1 METRLEKSFWIKE
14 MGIASIL
21 EVVSSVIGLR
31 PKLKA
36 LSPKILER
44 KHSFGLRT
52 DC

>member
-1 METRLEKSFWIKE
+1 METRRENSFWIE
-14 MGIASIL
+14 DMGIASIL
-21 EVVSSVIGLR
+21 EAVSSVIGLR
-31 PKLKA
+31 PKWKA